1 MQREREPIERVDV
14 VPAIPL
20 AEPFNLQLTKHFN
33 THIHTH
39 THTPLLYF
47 LSFLSFFARSFAIRI
62 CVAGSDLWLL
72 FGSNG
77 SALSQHDSRNPKKKK
92 RTNPSIH
99 FS

>member
-39 THTPLLYF
+39 THTLALFFVFFVFLCALLRYTYMCGRERF
-47 LSFLSFFARSFAIRI
+47 MASFREQRER
-62 CVAGSDLWLL
+62 
-72 FGSNG
+72 
-77 SALSQHDSRNPKKKK
+77 ALSARLPQPEKKKG
-92 RTNPSIH
+92 TNPSIH